1 MNGQISKIV
10 KMARIQFGAVH
21 LLGQCH
27 EHRFRVE
34 VLIHTTGFRKGELV
48 WSGWVEGE
56 YNTARVNAR
65 KVG

>member
-1 MNGQISKIV
+1 MNGQMSKIV

-21 LLGQCH
+21 LLAQCR
-27 EHRFRVE
+27 EHMFRAE
-34 VLIHTTGFRKGELV
+34 VLIHTVGFRKGDLV

-56 YNTARVNAR
+56 YNTARVNAG